1 MGLKK
6 KAIVVYLDNDFR
18 IDIEFSWLWK
28 TWQLYSLEEEYD
40 IVVYHP
46 KEASERVKKYHGI
59 KTIVMPNI
67 RMSDEYKFLNSHYF
81 CLSEW
86 NEPLKQYDYI
96 LKTDCDVFLTEHIK
110 GYTPTKILVGQGGFY
125 EGTDYKKI
133 DYIRSIANDLG
144 FKYNNMTL
152 VGASMFGD
160 GESVISLVEQ
170 QALITEEILKNY
182 SNTKEF
188 KEVGFD
194 KGISSMIAGELVVN
208 NYLTHQKVSL
218 YCLDSKPWDD
228 INIGND
234 ILHIHAWHTDL
245 EWSKHN
251 YFKGMYG
258 EWEVSIGDAFK
269 NAANYCQFISTLK
282 MKDLIKYKDL
292 FSKGK
297 LEIKYSF

>member
-40 IVVYHP
+40 LVVYHP
-46 KEASERVKKYHGI
+46 KEAKERVSKYYGI
-59 KTIVMPNI
+59 IPIEMENI
-67 RMSDEYKFLNSHYF
+67 RMSDEYPFLNSHYF
-81 CLSEW
+81 CLPEW
-86 NEPLKQYDYI
+86 SEPLKQYDYI
-96 LKTDCDVFLTEHIK
+96 LKTDCDVFLTEHMK
-110 GYTPTKILVGQGGFY
+110 GYTPTKILVGQGGY
-125 EGTDYKKI
+125 YKGEEHVKVE
-133 DYIRSIANDLG
+133 YIKTLSEKMG
-144 FKYNNMTL
+144 YVYKNMTL
-152 VGASMFGD
+152 IGASIFGNAK
-160 GESVISLVEQ
+160 SVIKLVEQ

-188 KEVGFD
+188 NDVGFD
-194 KGISSMIAGELVVN
+194 KGISSMIAGEIVVN
-208 NYLTHQKVSL
+208 HYLSNQYVNL
-218 YCLDSKPWDD
+218 YSIDSKPWDIID
-228 INIGND
+228 MGND

-258 EWEVSIGDAFK
+258 EWEVSINDAFK

-282 MKDLIKYKDL
+282 MKDLNKYKDL
-292 FSKGK
+292 FSKGE